1 MNAVLPTPNLPTL
14 INLEDLKTYID
25 NEIEKGIEKAL
36 PAAIE
41 KVLSDPENPLF
52 IKAVESVLAISD
64 LKILKRLYDHDVL
77 FGLREPYEDEDVV
90 SIHARIEAL
99 EQKALIA
106 TEKPIESIT
115 SEIPIIPKT
124 TLERKATELVTRIT
138 GKIKPGKNEVFMDN
152 AELNNFF
159 KSELPEELKSNDT
172 NLRRVK
178 KRVMEKAKQLFPDN
192 VFISKSK
199 YGRHETR
206 IVFKQ
211 SYQYNRNGTL
221 V

>member
-1 MNAVLPTPNLPTL
+1 MNAVLPNP
-14 INLEDLKTYID
+14 
-25 NEIEKGIEKAL
+25 AL
-36 PAAIE
+36 PMLAAIE
-41 KVLSDPENPLF
+41 KRFCAIEERVKSLEKENME
-52 IKAVESVLAISD
+52 IKVELLETKELLANS
-64 LKILKRLYDHDVL
+64 LKRNTQLENAIFEHDSE
-77 FGLREPYEDEDVV
+77 GEIIRDEDNQPVLNV
-90 SIHARIEAL
+90 T
-99 EQKALIA
+99 Q
-106 TEKPIESIT
+106 TPDKPTQSTT
-115 SEIPIIPKT
+115 SETPIIPKT

-152 AELNNFF
+152 AELNHFF

-178 KRVMEKAKQLFPDN
+178 KRVIEKAKQLFPDSI
-192 VFISKSK
+192 FINKSK

-211 SYQYNRNGTL
+211 PYQSNRNGTL

>member
-25 NEIEKGIEKAL
+25 SEIEKGIEKAL

-52 IKAVESVLAISD
+52 IKAVESVLAISEH
-64 LKILKRLYDHDVL
+64 KILKRLYTHDVL
-77 FGLREPYEDEDVV
+77 LGLQEPYEEEDGV
-90 SIHARIEAL
+90 SIPARIEAI

-106 TEKPIESIT
+106 TEKPITPEPPV
-115 SEIPIIPKT
+115 IPRT
-124 TLERKATELVTRIT
+124 TLERKATELVTCIA
-138 GKIKPGKNEVFMDN
+138 GKMKPGKNEVFMDN
-152 AELNNFF
+152 IGLNHFF
-159 KSELPEELKSNDT
+159 KCELPEELKSNDT

-178 KRVMEKAKQLFPDN
+178 KRVIEKARQLFPDSI
-192 VFISKSK
+192 FINKSK

-211 SYQYNRNGTL
+211 PYLSNWNGTL

>member
-1 MNAVLPTPNLPTL
+1 M
-14 INLEDLKTYID
+14 
-25 NEIEKGIEKAL
+25 
-36 PAAIE
+36 
-41 KVLSDPENPLF
+41 
-52 IKAVESVLAISD
+52 
-64 LKILKRLYDHDVL
+64 
-77 FGLREPYEDEDVV
+77 
-90 SIHARIEAL
+90 SIPARIESL

-152 AELNNFF
+152 AELNHFF

-178 KRVMEKAKQLFPDN
+178 KRVIEKAKQLFPDN
-192 VFISKSK
+192 VFINKSK

-211 SYQYNRNGTL
+211 PYQSNRNGTL